1 IFFFVMP
8 MLAGFGNYAMPL
20 MIGAADMAVPRIN
33 ALAFWIIPF
42 SGLLLFSGF
51 LLGGAANAGW
61 TSYAPLS
68 EAKYSGVGQDLWIM
82 SILLNGVSS
91 ILGAINF
98 LVTIFKLRAPGMTLL
113 RMPIFVWTVMVTA
126 VLLLFAVPVLAS
138 ALVMLFI
145 DRNYGGAFFDPASGG
160 DAILWQNVF
169 WFFGHPEV
177 YIMILPAFGI
187 ISETTPVFSHKPLF
201 GYKAFVLATIAIGV
215 MSFGV
220 WAHHMFATGAVYLPF
235 FSLTTFLIG
244 VPTGVKMFN
253 WTFTMVRGKIELTTS
268 MLFTIAFLMSFLIGG
283 LDGVFAA
290 ATPVDFAITDTYFI
304 VSHIHYVLFG
314 GSATAIMAGI
324 YYWFPK
330 MFGRKLDER
339 IGKIHFVLWFVG
351 LQMTFFS
358 MHLLGLAGMPRRI
371 EDYAP
376 TAWEPLNQ
384 LETIGAFVIAA
395 SMVMFLWNVF
405 ASARS
410 GEVAT
415 DDPWDA
421 NTLEW
426 ATTSPPPPYNFDE
439 LPEIHSERPLFDL
452 KHGGGHGQAP
462 LPALA
467 AGDGGG
473 AA

>member
-1 IFFFVMP
+1 MATTALPRSATYSRGWLYDWLTTTDHKKIGIMYITSSFIFFLVGGVLALGIRTQLWVPHNTFLSPALYNEVFTMHGTTMIFFFVMP

-20 MIGAADMAVPRIN
+20 MIGAADMAFPRIN

-145 DRNYGGAFFDPASGG
+145 DRNYGGSFFDPASGG

-187 ISETTPVFSHKPLF
+187 ISETTPVFSRKPLF

-253 WTFTMVRGKIELTTS
+253 WTFTMARGKIQLTTS
-268 MLFTIAFLMSFLIGG
+268 MLFTIGF
-283 LDGVFAA
+283 
-290 ATPVDFAITDTYFI
+290 
-304 VSHIHYVLFG
+304 
-314 GSATAIMAGI
+314 
-324 YYWFPK
+324 
-330 MFGRKLDER
+330 
-339 IGKIHFVLWFVG
+339 
-351 LQMTFFS
+351 
-358 MHLLGLAGMPRRI
+358 
-371 EDYAP
+371 
-376 TAWEPLNQ
+376 
-384 LETIGAFVIAA
+384 
-395 SMVMFLWNVF
+395 
-405 ASARS
+405 
-410 GEVAT
+410 
-415 DDPWDA
+415 
-421 NTLEW
+421 
-426 ATTSPPPPYNFDE
+426 
-439 LPEIHSERPLFDL
+439 
-452 KHGGGHGQAP
+452 
-462 LPALA
+462 
-467 AGDGGG
+467 
-473 AA
+473 